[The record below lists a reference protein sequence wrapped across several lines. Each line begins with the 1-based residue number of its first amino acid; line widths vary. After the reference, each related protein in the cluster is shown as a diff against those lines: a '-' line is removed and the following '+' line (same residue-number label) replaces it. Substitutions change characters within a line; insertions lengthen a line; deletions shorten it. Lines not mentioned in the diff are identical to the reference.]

1 MISMRPKRTFESPLQ
16 RVRTSFWRTLFSG
29 WLGLLTLCATALGQ
43 EQFQGVCAQVKIV
56 IQQQLALERIGF
68 DAELQIANNDG
79 SDPITDFSAALTFE
93 NPQLSTNGTVNDSSS
108 LFFVQAPTFENIN
121 SVSGDGVIA
130 PTTTSI
136 IHWFII
142 PKPSAGGTTPD
153 GIQYRIGCRLAGKIL
168 GQPVPSDALSAFP
181 ATIYVRPDAQL
192 QITYFQPR
200 DVQGD
205 DPFTPEVESPVP
217 FTLGVLVKNVGY
229 GTAKSVNINSQQP
242 KIVASN
248 NGLLLVAQLLGA
260 RVSDVPV
267 FPNSLNV
274 NLGDIPPGQARKGAW
289 DMITTLSGQFLQFN
303 ASYTHSSDLGGQ
315 ETSLIQSLNA
325 YFIAH
330 EVLDD
335 DPERDHVKDFL
346 ADTHT
351 NDTEVIPD
359 ALYESEGDI
368 LPVNTLSNATV
379 LGSAGPGGS
388 FQVTVAADKAGWG
401 YVKVP
406 DPGQDHL
413 AIASVVRSDGKNLNT
428 NNFWTNHRYTQLG
441 NIRQDW
447 LNILD
452 KVDLNNY
459 TYTVTYAPTVI
470 DTTPP
475 VMTMRFAGP
484 VSVSGGTYYIMPDTQ
499 MYFTAD
505 DASPVS
511 MFYSVT
517 NEPFLP
523 ALPFSLTTPGE
534 YPIAFYA
541 TDSSNNRS
549 DNQTNLVVVSG
560 NQALNF
566 GSVQA
571 PNGPMYVSGDALSV
585 RPFNAPFT
593 FQAGADP
600 SQVDAHADVFQGVVG
615 WATVS
620 GVPSSPTASSSAALA
635 VGGDYV
641 DYYKY
646 SVNGGAWSAEQPVS
660 TPINLSGLSAGD
672 YNVSVLGRS
681 QYGGYLDASN
691 AVTVHWTVSPTAPPT
706 LITGTPATPT
716 RSPDANLNIG
726 GSGVTAYRWTI
737 NDDYYRPETNA
748 PGTLSIPIA
757 SGTNE
762 VFTLSVIGKTNGVY
776 QLTNNPTTV
785 TWTYDPLFGYAL
797 PGLAHVRSVTFTNI
811 GTASQS
817 FVWDGRNDSGVTLS
831 PGWFTVRLTLT
842 DQLGR
847 TNFVTRLVQI
857 GAVTGPSS
865 VLAGATRGPQNP
877 YARRH
882 WVVWQD
888 QSDGNWQI
896 YAQDLSVPNAT
907 IVKLTHTAL
916 SQQNPRTDGRYVV
929 WQGQQADGDWDIYL
943 DDLSNAVSPQALT
956 STATRDEVNPAIDWP
971 WLVYQARPTSNPNGP
986 WNLMAT
992 NLLTGQSFAV
1002 SPSSQDE
1009 LNPDVQAGRVVWQDW
1024 RDVGPG
1030 EIYFKNLETGEERR
1044 ITTNSFGQYNPV
1056 IYDNWIAW
1064 QDNRNSEVDIY
1075 GYDLLRNA
1083 EVRVTSTPENETRPF
1098 LDGPWLVCQ
1107 EDSLGPLTGNVRL
1120 IHLPSLDAV
1129 PITRTLTLK
1138 DHASLADGKAIW
1150 LDTQSN
1156 LSSVVSA
1163 DLPSLQGAFQNRN
1176 AIAVTAAMASS
1187 FQNAYALL
1195 TQWQAQAGVQEISH
1209 YTSLVP
1215 QVTSETAD
1223 WNNGAP
1229 SGQNFALT
1237 AGDFLWIKF
1246 DDSRVLDLGVN
1257 SVGALNLSSGMNAFS
1272 YAGFPSGY
1280 TAYQLLNQLGINNAR
1295 AVRMLDAQ
1303 SGQWVV
1309 AEIQNGRPVGNDFTI
1324 PRVAV
1329 LMLDMAN
1336 AVNNFTP
1343 Q

>member
-1 MISMRPKRTFESPLQ
+1 MA
-16 RVRTSFWRTLFSG
+16 RTLLCG
-29 WLGLLTLCATALGQ
+29 WLALLSVCVTTLGQ

-79 SDPITDFSAALTFE
+79 ANPITDFSAALTFE

-108 LFFVQAPTFENIN
+108 LFFVRAPTFENIN
-121 SVSGDGVIA
+121 SVGGDGVIA
-130 PTTTSI
+130 PTTTAI

-153 GIQYRIGCRLAGKIL
+153 GVQYRIGCRLAGKML
-168 GQPVPSDALSAFP
+168 GVSIPAATLSAFP
-181 ATIYVRPDAQL
+181 ATIYVKPDAQL

-229 GTAKSVNINSQQP
+229 GTAKSVTINSQQP

-260 RVSDVPV
+260 RVADQFVQPT
-267 FPNSLNV
+267 SLNV

-289 DMITTLSGQFLQFN
+289 DMITSLSGQFIQFN

-330 EVLDD
+330 EVMDD
-335 DPERDHVKDFL
+335 DPERDKIKDFL
-346 ADTHT
+346 ADTDT

-368 LPVNTLSNATV
+368 LPVNTLSNVTV
-379 LGSAGPGGS
+379 IGTAGPGGS
-388 FQVTVAADKAGWG
+388 FQVTLDADKAGWG
-401 YVKVP
+401 YLRVP

-428 NNFWTNHRYTQLG
+428 NNFWTNHRYTEVG
-441 NIRQDW
+441 NIRQNW

-452 KVDLNNY
+452 KVDLNSY
-459 TYTVTYAPTVI
+459 TYTVTYAATAA

-484 VSVSGGTYYIMPDTQ
+484 VATSGGNYYITPDTQ
-499 MYFTAD
+499 IYFTAD
-505 DASPVS
+505 DASPVN

-517 NEPFLP
+517 NGPFFP
-523 ALPFSLTTPGE
+523 ALPFSLTTPGQ

-541 TDSSNNRS
+541 TDSYNNRS
-549 DNQTNLVVVSG
+549 ANQTNTVVVSG
-560 NQALNF
+560 NNSLTFN
-566 GSVQA
+566 SVQA

-585 RPFNAPFT
+585 RPYNAPFT
-593 FQAGADP
+593 FQAAPDP
-600 SQVDAHADVFQGVVG
+600 SQVDAHVDIFQGVVG

-620 GVPSSPTASSSAALA
+620 NAPSSPTTSSSATLN

-660 TPINLSGLSAGD
+660 APISLAGLAAGD
-672 YNVSVLGRS
+672 YSVSVLGRS

-691 AVTVHWTVSPTAPPT
+691 AVSVHWTVSSTAAPTS
-706 LITGTPATPT
+706 ITGTPATPT
-716 RSPDANLNIG
+716 RSLNNALNIG
-726 GSGVTAYRWTI
+726 GAGVTAYRWTV
-737 NDDYYRPETNA
+737 NNDYYRPESNA
-748 PGTLSIPIA
+748 PATLSIPL
-757 SGTNE
+757 SSSTNQI
-762 VFTLSVIGKTNGVY
+762 FTVSVIGKIGGVY
-776 QLTNNPTTV
+776 QLTNNATTV
-785 TWTYDPLFGYAL
+785 AWSYDPLFGYTA
-797 PGLAHVRSVTFTNI
+797 PGLADVRSVALTNI
-811 GTASQS
+811 GTAPQT

-831 PGWFTVRLTLT
+831 PGWFTVRFTLT

-847 TNFVTRLVQI
+847 TNFATRLVQI
-857 GAVTGPSS
+857 GDVAGPSS
-865 VLAGATRGPQNP
+865 VLADTTRGPQNP
-877 YARRH
+877 YARGH

-896 YAQDLSVPNAT
+896 YAQDLSVPNAS

-916 SQQNPRTDGRYVV
+916 SQQNPRSDGRFVV

-943 DDLSNAVSPQALT
+943 QDLSNAIAPQAMT
-956 STATRDEVNPAIDWP
+956 STPTQDEVNPAIDWP
-971 WLVYQARPTSNPNGP
+971 WLVYQARPTANSSAP
-986 WNLMAT
+986 WNLVAS
-992 NLLTGQSFAV
+992 NLLTGQSFNV
-1002 SPSSQDE
+1002 SPSAQDE

-1030 EIYFKNLETGEERR
+1030 EIYYKNLETGEQRR

-1056 IYDNWIAW
+1056 IYNNWIAW
-1064 QDNRNSEVDIY
+1064 QDNRNTEVDIY

-1083 EVRVTSTPENETRPF
+1083 EVRITSTPENETRPF
-1098 LDGPWLVCQ
+1098 IDGPWLVCQ

-1120 IHLPSLDAV
+1120 IHLPSLNAV

-1138 DHASLADGKAIW
+1138 DRPSLAGGKAIW
-1150 LDTQSN
+1150 LNTQSN
-1156 LSSVVSA
+1156 LSSVVTA

-1176 AIAVTAAMASS
+1176 AIAVTPAMVSS
-1187 FQNAYALL
+1187 FQNAFGLL
-1195 TQWQAQAGVQEISH
+1195 TQWHTQAGVLEISH

-1215 QVTSETAD
+1215 QVVSETAD
-1223 WNNGAP
+1223 WSSGAP
-1229 SGQNFALT
+1229 VGQNFTLT
-1237 AGDFLWIKF
+1237 AGDYLWIKF
-1246 DDSRVLDLGVN
+1246 DNSRVLDLGVN
-1257 SVGALNLSSGMNAFS
+1257 TVGALNLSAGIDAFS

-1280 TAYQLLNQLGINNAR
+1280 TAYRLLNQLGVNNAQ